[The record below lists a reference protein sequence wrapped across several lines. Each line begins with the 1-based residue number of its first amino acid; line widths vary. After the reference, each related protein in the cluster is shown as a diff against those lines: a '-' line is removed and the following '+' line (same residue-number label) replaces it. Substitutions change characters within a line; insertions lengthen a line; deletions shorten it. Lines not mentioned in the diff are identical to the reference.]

1 MESEA
6 LHRGQFTFY
15 ASFFDAVERLPKS
28 RRYEAL
34 SAIIRYGLD
43 GVEPRELSGAAASV
57 FAAVRP
63 NLDSARVKAAK
74 RLAQKEAET
83 DGFVPPTG
91 WL

>member
-1 MESEA
+1 MEKET

-15 ASFFDAVERLPKS
+15 ASYFAAVEDLPKS

-43 GVEPRELSGAAASV
+43 GVEPEALRGAPAGV

-63 NLDSARVKAAK
+63 NLDSARMKAAR
-74 RLAQKEAET
+74 RLAQKEAEE
-83 DGFVPPTG
+83 DC
-91 WL
+91 

>member
-1 MESEA
+1 MEKET

-15 ASFFDAVERLPKS
+15 ASYFAAVEELPKS

-43 GVEPRELSGAAASV
+43 GVEPEEMRGAPACV

-74 RLAQKEAET
+74 RLAQREAEENCCHI
-83 DGFVPPTG
+83 PTG
-91 WL
+91 RR

>member
-1 MESEA
+1 MKKET

-15 ASFFDAVERLPKS
+15 ASYFAAVEDLPKS

-43 GVEPRELSGAAASV
+43 GVEPEGMKGSPASI

-74 RLAQKEAET
+74 RLAQREAEENC
-83 DGFVPPTG
+83 FNYPTG
-91 WL
+91 RR